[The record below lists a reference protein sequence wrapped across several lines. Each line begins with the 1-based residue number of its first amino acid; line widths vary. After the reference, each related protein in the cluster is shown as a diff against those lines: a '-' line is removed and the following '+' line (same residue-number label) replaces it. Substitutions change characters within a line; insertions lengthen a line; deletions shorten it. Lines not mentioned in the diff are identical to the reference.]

1 MANMANII
9 PPINLKQLALFPF
22 CSDVDMRSRIVLTN
36 PQKSAINI
44 LIKSEGLIDYSTT
57 LFLFESPT
65 THYVF
70 LCDGG
75 VEVII

>member
-44 LIKSEGLIDYSTT
+44 FNKSEGLIEILNHSFIFKVQLLTT
-57 LFLFESPT
+57 
-65 THYVF
+65 
-70 LCDGG
+70 
-75 VEVII
+75 VICL

>member
-1 MANMANII
+1 MANII

-44 LIKSEGLIDYSTT
+44 FNKSEGLIDNSIT
-57 LFLFESPT
+57 LFYLYSST
-65 THYVF
+65 THY
-70 LCDGG
+70 
-75 VEVII
+75 IICVKWVVWCRKC

>member
-9 PPINLKQLALFPF
+9 PPINLKQLTLFPF

-36 PQKSAINI
+36 PKSQQVNI

-65 THYVF
+65 THYDF
-70 LCDGG
+70 CMKYH
-75 VEVII
+75 IFI